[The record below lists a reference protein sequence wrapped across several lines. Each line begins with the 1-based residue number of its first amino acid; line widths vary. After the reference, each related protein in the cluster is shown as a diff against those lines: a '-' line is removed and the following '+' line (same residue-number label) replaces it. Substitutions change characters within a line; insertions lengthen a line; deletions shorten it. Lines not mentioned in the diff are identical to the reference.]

1 MPWWIY
7 AGFLT
12 VVLALILLDLCVLNR
27 KQQTVTVWKA
37 LRWTAVWIS
46 LALLINGF
54 VYLLYSGSLP
64 ISPQSPHGLSGMEAA
79 MQFFTGYL
87 VEYSLSVD
95 NIFVI
100 ALIITTF
107 SVPAEHQ
114 HRLLFWGVMS
124 AAVLR
129 GLMIAGGAT
138 LMAHFEWTI
147 YLFGALLIFSAIKM
161 LMANEDEFRPEESR
175 LVRLTRRFYPV
186 TTEFAGNQ
194 FFTWQEGR
202 WVATPML
209 LALVMIESTDVI
221 FAVDSIPAVFAIT
234 QDPFLVL
241 TSNIFAILGLRS
253 LYFALAGLMEQFH
266 YLKTSLVVLLI
277 FVGGKMLLS
286 SVIHI
291 PNVISMLIILG
302 ILAAGIAASLL
313 FGRKEAVPAGETNS
327 SYSGRQLTDEA
338 CS

>member
-7 AGFLT
+7 AGFLA
-12 VVLALILLDLCVLNR
+12 VILALILIDLCVLNR

-37 LRWTAVWIS
+37 LGWTAVWIS
-46 LALLINGF
+46 LALLFNCF

-64 ISPQSPHGLSGMEAA
+64 ISPGVKSGLSGMEAS

-107 SVPAEHQ
+107 SVPSEHQ

-147 YLFGALLIFSAIKM
+147 YLFGALLIFSALKM
-161 LMANEDEFRPEESR
+161 LTAGEEEFRPEESR

-194 FFTWQEGR
+194 FLVRQDGR

-241 TSNIFAILGLRS
+241 TSNIFAVLGLRS
-253 LYFALAGLMEQFH
+253 LYFALAGLMEHFH
-266 YLKTSLVVLLI
+266 YLKTSLVVLLL

-291 PNVISMLIILG
+291 PNIVSMLIILG
-302 ILAAGIAASLL
+302 ILGLGVAASLL
-313 FGRKEAVPAGETNS
+313 LGRKEAEPADEANS
-327 SYSGRQLTDEA
+327 DYNSRQLTDEA